1 MALEWEENEDMLTD
15 TEELGLLG
23 TREEMTGEKPTPS
36 GERVSSVRHPMHR
49 L

>member
-1 MALEWEENEDMLTD
+1 MVLDWEKNEDMLTD

-23 TREEMTGEKPTPS
+23 TREETTGDKPKPS

>member
-1 MALEWEENEDMLTD
+1 MVLDWEKNEDMLTD

-23 TREEMTGEKPTPS
+23 TREETTGDKPKPS
-36 GERVSSVRHPMHR
+36 GERVSSVRHPTHR